1 MPARSVGSKASGGGL
16 ARGSGAE
23 LLLPAGQQ
31 SSHELGLD
39 GGLDGRQHAGQAA
52 ELAIELLAAAKPPPL
67 DADAAA
73 AQAVGGLLVQ
83 RLQSKLS
90 QAGSVAAS
98 AAEVGRVQGCVCL
111 GAWGIACCMLHA
123 CRQAIAPSLAQS
135 IPCLPTSLVP
145 TQADLSS
152 SGRARG
158 AVATA
163 GDHIR

>member
-1 MPARSVGSKASGGGL
+1 MPAGSIGSKAAGGGL

-67 DADAAA
+67 DPDAAA

-111 GAWGIACCMLHA
+111 GGMGHCLLHA
-123 CRQAIAPSLAQS
+123 ARLPPGNCSQPCAEHPLPSHLPGPDASRPRQQW
-135 IPCLPTSLVP
+135 
-145 TQADLSS
+145 
-152 SGRARG
+152 ARPRCG
-158 AVATA
+158 C
-163 GDHIR
+163 HRW